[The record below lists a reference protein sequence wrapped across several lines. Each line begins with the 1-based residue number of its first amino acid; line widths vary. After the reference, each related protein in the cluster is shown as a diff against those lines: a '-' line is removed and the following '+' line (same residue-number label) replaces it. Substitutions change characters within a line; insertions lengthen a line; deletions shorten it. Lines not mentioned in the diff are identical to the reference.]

1 MKIIITG
8 PGGAGKSTLK
18 NIFIAK
24 GAKFGRMVTT
34 RPKRFSSE
42 NEYIFIESAD
52 KDLTEQINQK
62 DLITKEYNGWIYG
75 ISLGTL
81 ERNDL
86 FILPPAI
93 ISKLPKSI
101 RDQSIVIYVNMSEAV
116 RFSRLTKR
124 TGDDPM
130 RRIECDRADFANF
143 KNFDLMIN

>member
-1 MKIIITG
+1 
-8 PGGAGKSTLK
+8 
-18 NIFIAK
+18 
-24 GAKFGRMVTT
+24 MVTT

-52 KDLTEQINQK
+52 KDLNEQINQK
-62 DLITKEYNGWIYG
+62 DLITEEYNGWIYG
-75 ISLGTL
+75 VSLGTL

>member
-42 NEYIFIESAD
+42 NEYIFIETND
-52 KDLTEQINQK
+52 KDLAGQINQR
-62 DLITKEYNGWIYG
+62 DLITEEFNGWIYG

-93 ISKLPKSI
+93 INRLPKSI

-116 RFSRLTKR
+116 RFSRLSKR
-124 TGDDPM
+124 NGDDPL
-130 RRIECDRADFANF
+130 RRIESDRADFANF